1 MEHDLQRLLDEQAI
15 QRRLL
20 DYCRGVDRGDQAL
33 LASVYHPDGTDD
45 HGSFKGLG
53 VDFAEYATRRLAERY
68 EATMHTIANPVIDF
82 VGPDTAH
89 VESHVCARHRR
100 SDGDGVVL
108 ETFGGRYVDRF
119 ERRDGEWR
127 IAQRIMVH
135 EWDKLEHVEL
145 AFPPGRYRAGV
156 RGRADPSYQAD

>member
-1 MEHDLQRLLDEQAI
+1 MDQDLQRLLDERAI
-15 QRRLL
+15 QRRLV
-20 DYCRGVDRGDQAL
+20 DYCRGVDRGDAGL
-33 LASVYHPDGTDD
+33 VASVYHADGTDD

-53 VDFAEYATRRLAERY
+53 VDFAEYSTRRLAERY
-68 EATMHTIANPVIDF
+68 EATMHTISNVVIEF
-82 VGPDTAH
+82 GKPDVAH

-100 SDGDGVVL
+100 SDGDRVVL

-127 IAQRIMVH
+127 IAHRTMVH

-145 AFPPGRYRAGV
+145 MYPPGRFTEGV
-156 RGRADPSYQAD
+156 RGRSDPSYPPD